1 MKEGEIYA
9 STTFVAVH
17 AYIHNAKC
25 EVFLLQRAANNRYRP
40 LNWDMPGG
48 KIQAGESAEAALSRE
63 LNEETGFR
71 LISVNRPLCVFVNT
85 EQLPVRQDVQIVFD
99 CTAEVSDDIVLSP
112 NEHKQFAWVSV
123 DSLNSLE
130 RMPYL
135 RYFCEKVLNI

>member
-1 MKEGEIYA
+1 MKDGEIYA

-17 AYIHNAKC
+17 AYIHNEKG
-25 EVFLLQRAANNRYRP
+25 EVFLLQRAQNNRYRP

-48 KIQAGESAEAALSRE
+48 KIQAGESAEMALSRE

-99 CTAEVSDDIVLSP
+99 CTVEVPDVIVLSP
-112 NEHKQFAWVSV
+112 NEHRQSAWVSTNC
-123 DSLNSLE
+123 LNSME
-130 RMPYL
+130 CMPYL